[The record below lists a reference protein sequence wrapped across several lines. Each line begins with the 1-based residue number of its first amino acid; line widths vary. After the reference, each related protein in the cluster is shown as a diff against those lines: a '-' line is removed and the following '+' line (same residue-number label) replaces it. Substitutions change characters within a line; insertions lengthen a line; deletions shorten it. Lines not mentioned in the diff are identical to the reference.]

1 MFKRYA
7 RKVEVLFFKNVSH
20 LKLVTFDDD
29 LPLSQELDADNPPYY
44 ETSVKR
50 QKCDAG
56 AETTD
61 TEYSDVFQGA
71 TLSFSQA
78 DAPDYSDVFQGA
90 TLSFPQDDAPDY
102 SDVFQGATLSSPQVD
117 APDYSDVFQG
127 ATLSSPQANAP
138 DYSDTLGGLLAP
150 LPFYPDYTGFTPNWV
165 SLGYF

>member
-1 MFKRYA
+1 VFKRYA
-7 RKVEVLFFKNVSH
+7 RKVEVLFLKNVFH

-29 LPLSQELDADNPPYY
+29 LPFSQELDADNPPYY

-71 TLSFSQA
+71 MLAFPQVDT
-78 DAPDYSDVFQGA
+78 PDYSDVFQGA

-102 SDVFQGATLSSPQVD
+102 SDVF
-117 APDYSDVFQG
+117 
-127 ATLSSPQANAP
+127 
-138 DYSDTLGGLLAP
+138 LGGSLAP
-150 LPFYPDYTGFTPNWV
+150 LPFYPDYTSFVPDWV
-165 SLGYF
+165 SLGVATQTSPHAH